1 MNCSL
6 CNMRSST
13 QYNRLCEKHY
23 VKFLNKINNDLKYN
37 ETNQSGGNLLS
48 SISKIGKLYSKHSD
62 SISKN
67 IDKVSKLTE
76 SINTASNNLYDVR
89 RSINSNSDSLNVN
102 YNSSQ
107 LINSNPLGSTSSS
120 FQRFGDYICVK
131 QSLINDLRNIISEL
145 LINKNQI

>member
-1 MNCSL
+1 MNCRICKGPASV
-6 CNMRSST
+6 
-13 QYNRLCEKHY
+13 QYSRLCDKHY
-23 VKFLNKINNDLKYN
+23 IKFLNKINDDLN
-37 ETNQSGGNLLS
+37 FDNNQSGGNLIS
-48 SISKIGKLYSKHSD
+48 SISKLGKLYSKHSD

-67 IDKVSKLTE
+67 IEKVSKLTE
-76 SINTASNNLYDVR
+76 SFNSASDNLYNVR
-89 RSINSNSDSLNVN
+89 QGINSTSDSLNIN

-107 LINSNPLGSTSSS
+107 LINSNPLGSTSTS